1 MHFPYPQ
8 IWEENGGTLI
18 ARMQLTWLAVVRGRQ
33 WSRVTRGRSRVPAAG
48 SRRWQEWGNAA
59 CPGLG
64 GAGVPVV
71 GSKGSSSGVPAAAYH
86 SAREEGT
93 GSAGT
98 LGEESLWCP
107 YVPPSCDWCVPH

>member
-1 MHFPYPQ
+1 M
-8 IWEENGGTLI
+8 GVRLI
-18 ARMQLTWLAVVRGRQ
+18 ARMQLTWLAVIGGQQ

-48 SRRWQEWGNAA
+48 SWWWQEWGDAA

-71 GSKGSSSGVPAAAYH
+71 VSKGSRSRVPAAAYYG
-86 SAREEGT
+86 AREECT

-98 LGEESLWCP
+98 LGEESLQRLH
-107 YVPPSCDWCVPH
+107 VPPSCDWCIPH